1 MSRHSTILLALVTAS
16 SLSSALA
23 DEGSRFEQTY
33 SRSQYVHWIDLYD
46 ANDQR
51 IDPTALTGPPYSP
64 QYTCGRCH
72 DYKAIAG
79 GYHFNGP
86 QQELSAGR
94 PGEPWIWTD
103 QRTGTQ
109 IPLSYRGWPGTY
121 TPESLGIS
129 SRDFVL
135 EFGHHLPGGG
145 PGELVSKTSDRAKEN
160 ADAANEPEGSEDQL
174 SKAAVEANRW
184 KLSGELNV
192 DCMFC
197 HGNDRAYSPEAWW
210 EQIKVENFAW
220 APTAALGLGDVEGK
234 VSSLP
239 DDFDPATAEPD
250 SRHKL
255 PVTTYTLPRING
267 EKKVF
272 FDVVRKPSN
281 NACYYCHSTYP
292 AGEQA
297 HPDWNRDEDVHL
309 RAGFACAD
317 CHSNGIAHHTVR
329 GFQGEAHPTGEETE
343 TLSCSGCHLNDDHGG
358 GRMGAPKPLHKGLP
372 PLHFEKLSCTAC
384 HAGPPIDER
393 AELVQTSLAH
403 GLGLPSHGAADT
415 PPGIK
420 QPVMLRDS
428 GKLYPHRIVW
438 PAFWGEMRG
447 ETIRPLNPDDV
458 YEATRKTLRVRR
470 GSGFLKSML
479 DVRLG
484 SADKKEILGEE
495 RYKLKEEEL
504 TDEEKAKLA
513 EVIRA
518 RGRENWQEKLVGALV
533 DLKEI
538 VTEEGAE
545 PVFVSAGKVYQLD
558 GEEAVQTFEH
568 NAAEP
573 YAWKFGHDV
582 RPARLSLGAKG
593 CYDCHTLGAPLFEST
608 VTATG
613 QAPDDSPL
621 THPMHEMA
629 GYDKMKL
636 DAWAASFQG
645 RKAFKYFGYG
655 AMAVVALVVLAYLL
669 QGITSLL
676 GFGRRK

>member
-1 MSRHSTILLALVTAS
+1 MSRHSTILLALVAAS
-16 SLSSALA
+16 SLNSALA
-23 DEGSRFEQTY
+23 DDDSRFEQTY

-51 IDPTALTGPPYSP
+51 IDPTAETGPPYSP

-72 DYKAIAG
+72 DYNAIAG
-79 GYHFNGP
+79 GHHFNGP
-86 QQELSAGR
+86 QEKLSPGR

-103 QRTGTQ
+103 RRTGTQ

-121 TPESLGIS
+121 TPGSLGIS

-135 EFGHHLPGGG
+135 KFGHHLPGGG
-145 PGELVSKTSDRAKEN
+145 PGEVVPQMPDQIAEN
-160 ADAANEPEGSEDQL
+160 ADAENEPEGSKDQP

-184 KLSGELNV
+184 KLSGLLNV

-197 HGNDRAYSPEAWW
+197 HSNDHAYSPEAWW
-210 EQIKVENFAW
+210 EQIQEENFAW
-220 APTAALGLGDVEGK
+220 APTVALGFGRVEGK

-250 SRHKL
+250 SRDKL
-255 PVTTYTLPRING
+255 PVTTYTFPRING

-272 FDVVRKPSN
+272 FDCIRKPSN
-281 NACYYCHSTYP
+281 NVCYYCHSTYR
-292 AGEQA
+292 AGEHA

-329 GFQGEAHPTGEETE
+329 GFEGEVHPTGEPTE

-384 HAGPPIDER
+384 HSGPTIDER

-403 GLGLPSHGAADT
+403 SLGLPSHAAADN
-415 PPGIK
+415 PPGIRE
-420 QPVMLRDS
+420 PVMLRDD

-438 PAFWGEMRG
+438 PAFWGQMRG
-447 ETIRPLNPDDV
+447 EAITPLNPDDV
-458 YEATRKTLRVRR
+458 YQATRKTLRVRR
-470 GSGFLKSML
+470 GSGFRESML

-504 TDEEKAKLA
+504 TDEEKAKLD
-513 EVIRA
+513 EVIQT
-518 RGRENWQEKLVGALV
+518 RGRENWREKLVGALE
-533 DLKEI
+533 DLEEI

-558 GEEAVQTFEH
+558 GEDSVRTFEH
-568 NAAEP
+568 DVAKP

-593 CYDCHTLGAPLFEST
+593 CYDCHTLGAPLFYST

-621 THPMHEMA
+621 ASAMHELA
-629 GYDKMKL
+629 GYDKMKI
-636 DAWAASFQG
+636 DAWAASFLG
-645 RKAFKYFGYG
+645 RTAFKFFGYG
-655 AMAVVALVVLAYLL
+655 AMSVVALVFVAFVL
-669 QGITSLL
+669 QGITGLL
-676 GFGRRK
+676 SFGRRK